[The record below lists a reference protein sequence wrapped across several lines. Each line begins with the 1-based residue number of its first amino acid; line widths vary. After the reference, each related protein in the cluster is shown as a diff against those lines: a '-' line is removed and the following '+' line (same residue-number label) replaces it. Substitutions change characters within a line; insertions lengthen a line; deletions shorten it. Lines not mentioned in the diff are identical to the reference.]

1 MALKQGHMLLKSQA
15 PFGPPPILP
24 NLMAKDAVSRGSDSE
39 WEADGLQAQIRR
51 TRIWEFSTKL
61 HCSIIGTCLSTAE
74 LRHVLEKVKVNG
86 AATASDHDLH
96 CMGVTLA
103 SHRESGRFLQKAL
116 DHRHR
121 TAIFRYAKVKQA
133 TGLLEVWEGP
143 NERKSPSFSVEG
155 KAAFRGGYSV
165 QRNGGAGGVEILMAS
180 DGGWQ
185 QFLRPILP
193 E

>member
-74 LRHVLEKVKVNG
+74 LRHVLEKVKANG

-133 TGLLEVWEGP
+133 TSEKVQ
-143 NERKSPSFSVEG
+143 
-155 KAAFRGGYSV
+155 AF
-165 QRNGGAGGVEILMAS
+165 Q
-180 DGGWQ
+180 
-185 QFLRPILP
+185 
-193 E
+193 